1 MSKKMEINIGVLRGL
16 NLFLE
21 KLFFYLTGGGHI
33 SSRKA
38 MKNATHF

>member
-1 MSKKMEINIGVLRGL
+1 MSKKVEINVGVLGSL

-33 SSRKA
+33 SNRKA
-38 MKNATHF
+38 IKNETHF

>member
-1 MSKKMEINIGVLRGL
+1 MSKKVEINVEILEGL

-33 SSRKA
+33 SERKA
-38 MKNATHF
+38 IKNETHF